1 MRWSVKSTPPVSMP
15 SGGIITSLRKEE
27 TIFPNA
33 PPMITPTAMSTTL
46 PLTANSLNSSTIF
59 MDLRSLWDASL
70 GDPLVSFVA
79 LGDARAADSFLIV
92 GAWHDASVVEK
103 LLALGTFWDALA
115 INPLL
120 VEKAGVVGFRVAPR
134 LGDHCG
140 ADQHYDRGQ

>member
-1 MRWSVKSTPPVSMP
+1 
-15 SGGIITSLRKEE
+15 
-27 TIFPNA
+27 
-33 PPMITPTAMSTTL
+33 
-46 PLTANSLNSSTIF
+46 

-120 VEKAGVVGFRVAPR
+120 VEKAGVIGFRVAPR
-134 LGDHCG
+134 LGDHYG
-140 ADQHYDRGQ
+140 AHQHYDRGQ